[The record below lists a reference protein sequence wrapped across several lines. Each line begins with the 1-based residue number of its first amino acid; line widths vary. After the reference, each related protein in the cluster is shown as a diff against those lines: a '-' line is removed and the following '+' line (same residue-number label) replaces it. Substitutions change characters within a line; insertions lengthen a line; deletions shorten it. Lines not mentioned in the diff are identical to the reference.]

1 MTNGNEKKRFVKRS
15 WLKELNKD
23 SKKNVMRHKNM
34 KDQQNNSQQHKQHR
48 AESFFVEQA
57 SHEYALGESES
68 AFIHEVKQ
76 LAGECYRTS

>member
-1 MTNGNEKKRFVKRS
+1 
-15 WLKELNKD
+15 
-23 SKKNVMRHKNM
+23 MRHETM

-76 LAGECYRTS
+76 LAGE